1 MDLQNQ
7 AEMARS
13 INAMLEQL
21 NAMSACGPNC
31 QKERKIQELKQAY
44 DQALKNDK
52 NEGKSLNEAR
62 KNYFTYAFGE
72 KYYQEKERE
81 ILSKVAD
88 DHIKKLNT
96 KHNNLVSEIKRQK
109 KQKED
114 NEIAFDRMEQLQTK
128 YVTSNDKLLNTM
140 DNREAVVETSQ
151 RKVYYTTQKMD
162 RLQFYQKLVSIFLKI
177 LLFVSFFYFI
187 YKKKYVSLVII
198 LVYYLLMRHFS

>member
-31 QKERKIQELKQAY
+31 QRERKIQELKQAY

-109 KQKED
+109 KQKVD

-187 YKKKYVSLVII
+187 YKKKNVSLVII

>member
-31 QKERKIQELKQAY
+31 QRERKIQELKQAY

-109 KQKED
+109 KQKVD

>member
-52 NEGKSLNEAR
+52 NEGKSLNDAR

-109 KQKED
+109 KQKVD